1 MIKWEGTSEK
11 VVDLLKMG
19 GVRGRLKEGGAS
31 ERVID

>member
-19 GVRGRLKEGGAS
+19 GVRERLKGGAS

>member
-19 GVRGRLKEGGAS
+19 GVCERLKEGEG
-31 ERVID
+31 